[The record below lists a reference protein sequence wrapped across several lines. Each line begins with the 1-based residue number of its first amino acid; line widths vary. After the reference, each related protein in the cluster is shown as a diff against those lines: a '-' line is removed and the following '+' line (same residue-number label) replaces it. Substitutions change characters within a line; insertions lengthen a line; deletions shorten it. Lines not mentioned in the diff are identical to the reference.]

1 MRCKMLAVSIMLV
14 VAGISFIP
22 THGKADDDESESRIK
37 RGFEIAP
44 VKLNLTEKNRAL
56 VGLGSYLVNAVG
68 SCNDCHTTPNY
79 ATGGNPFQQQPKQ
92 VNVAGYLAGGRLF
105 NPPGVV
111 SRNLTP
117 DKTGLP
123 EGGVMFD
130 VFLRTMRTGFDRI
143 QFHPALSPLLQV
155 MPWPVFQ
162 DMTDHDLRA
171 IYEYLKAIPCIEDPP
186 NVPNARPVGTR
197 CK

>member
-1 MRCKMLAVSIMLV
+1 MRGKMAALTIMVV
-14 VAGISFIP
+14 VAGMLISP
-22 THGKADDDESESRIK
+22 TRGKADDESESRIK
-37 RGFEIAP
+37 QGFAIAP
-44 VKLNLTEKNRAL
+44 VKLNLIEKNRAL

-68 SCNDCHTTPNY
+68 SCNDCHTFPNY
-79 ATGGNPFQQQPKQ
+79 AVGGNPFQGQPKQ
-92 VNVAGYLAGGRLF
+92 VNVAGYMAGGRLF

-162 DMTDHDLRA
+162 DMTDRDLRA
-171 IYEYLKAIPCIEDPP
+171 VYEYLSAIPCVEDPP
-186 NVPNARPVGTR
+186 NVPNPRPIGTR

>member
-1 MRCKMLAVSIMLV
+1 MHGKMLALFIAV
-14 VAGISFIP
+14 VAAMLIGP
-22 THGKADDDESESRIK
+22 TLAKADDDSESRIK
-37 RGFEIAP
+37 RGFAIAP
-44 VKLNLTEKNRAL
+44 VKLNLVEKNRAL

-68 SCNDCHTTPNY
+68 GCNDCHTNPNY
-79 ATGGNPFQQQPKQ
+79 ATGGNPFLGQPKQ
-92 VNVAGYLAGGRLF
+92 VNVTGYLAGGRVF

-117 DKTGLP
+117 DKTALP
-123 EGGVMFD
+123 EGGVLFD
-130 VFLRTMRTGFDRI
+130 IFLRTMRTGFDRI
-143 QFHPALSPLLQV
+143 QAHPQLSPLLQV

-171 IYEYLKAIPCIEDPP
+171 VYAYLSAIPCVEDPP
-186 NVPNARPVGTR
+186 NVPNARPAGTR

>member
-1 MRCKMLAVSIMLV
+1 MRCKMLALAIMVV
-14 VAGISFIP
+14 VAGMLIKP
-22 THGKADDDESESRIK
+22 TLAKADDDDNESRIR
-37 RGFEIAP
+37 RGFAIAP
-44 VKLNLTEKNRAL
+44 VKLNLVEKNRAL

-68 SCNDCHTTPNY
+68 GCNDCHTSPSY
-79 ATGGNPFQQQPKQ
+79 AVGGNPFLGQPKK
-92 VNVAGYLAGGRLF
+92 VNVAGYMAGGRSF
-105 NPPGVV
+105 GPGIV

-130 VFLRTMRTGFDRI
+130 VFLRTMRTGFDRV
-143 QFHPALSPLLQV
+143 QAHPQISPLLQV

-171 IYEYLKAIPCIEDPP
+171 MYEYLSAIPCVEGEPGLP
-186 NVPNARPVGTR
+186 NPRPIGTR

>member
-1 MRCKMLAVSIMLV
+1 MRGKMAALTIMIV
-14 VAGISFIP
+14 VAGMLISP
-22 THGKADDDESESRIK
+22 TRGNADDESESRIK
-37 RGFEIAP
+37 QGFAIAP
-44 VKLNLTEKNRAL
+44 VKLNLIEKNRAL

-68 SCNDCHTTPNY
+68 SCNDCHTFPNY
-79 ATGGNPFQQQPKQ
+79 AVGGNPFQGQRKQ
-92 VNVAGYLAGGRLF
+92 VNVAGYMAGGRLF

-171 IYEYLKAIPCIEDPP
+171 VYEYLSAIPCVEDPP
-186 NVPNARPVGTR
+186 NVPNPRPIGTR

>member
-1 MRCKMLAVSIMLV
+1 MRGKMLALSIAV
-14 VAGISFIP
+14 VAGMLIGP
-22 THGKADDDESESRIK
+22 GLAKADDEDNESRIR
-37 RGFEIAP
+37 RGFAISP
-44 VKLNLTEKNRAL
+44 IKLNLVEKNRAL

-68 SCNDCHTTPNY
+68 SCNDCHTNPNY
-79 ATGGNPFQQQPKQ
+79 AAGGNPFLGQPKK
-92 VNVAGYLAGGRLF
+92 VNTAGYLAGGRLF

-123 EGGVMFD
+123 EGGVLFD
-130 VFLRTMRTGFDRI
+130 VFLRTMRTGFDRL
-143 QFHPALSPLLQV
+143 QAHPQLSPLLQV

-162 DMTDHDLRA
+162 DMTDLDLRA
-171 IYEYLKAIPCIEDPP
+171 VYEYLSAIPCVEDPP
-186 NVPNARPVGTR
+186 NVPDARPVGTR

>member
-1 MRCKMLAVSIMLV
+1 MRGKMAALTIMVV
-14 VAGISFIP
+14 VAGMLISA
-22 THGKADDDESESRIK
+22 TRGKADDESESRIK
-37 RGFEIAP
+37 QGFAIAP
-44 VKLNLTEKNRAL
+44 VKLNLIEKNRAL

-68 SCNDCHTTPNY
+68 SCNDCHTFPNY
-79 ATGGNPFQQQPKQ
+79 AVGGNPFQGQPKQ
-92 VNVAGYLAGGRLF
+92 VNVAGYMAGGRLF

-171 IYEYLKAIPCIEDPP
+171 VYEYLSAIPCVEDPP
-186 NVPNARPVGTR
+186 NVPNPRPIGTR

>member
-1 MRCKMLAVSIMLV
+1 MRGKMAALTIMVV
-14 VAGISFIP
+14 VAGMLISP
-22 THGKADDDESESRIK
+22 TRGKADDESESRIK
-37 RGFEIAP
+37 QGFAIAP
-44 VKLNLTEKNRAL
+44 VKLNLIEKNRAL

-68 SCNDCHTTPNY
+68 SCNDCHTFPNY
-79 ATGGNPFQQQPKQ
+79 AIGGNPFQGQPKQ
-92 VNVAGYLAGGRLF
+92 VNVAGYMAGGRLF

-143 QFHPALSPLLQV
+143 QFHPALSALLQV

-162 DMTDHDLRA
+162 EMTDHDLRA
-171 IYEYLKAIPCIEDPP
+171 VYEYLSAIPCVEDPP
-186 NVPNARPVGTR
+186 NVPNPRPIGTR

>member
-1 MRCKMLAVSIMLV
+1 MRSKMLTLTIMV
-14 VAGISFIP
+14 IAAGMSFNP
-22 THGKADDDESESRIK
+22 MLAKADDDDGESRIK

-44 VKLNLTEKNRAL
+44 VKLNLIEKNRAL
-56 VGLGSYLVNAVG
+56 VGLGSYLVNAVAG
-68 SCNDCHTTPNY
+68 CNDCHTFPNY
-79 ATGGNPFQQQPKQ
+79 AANHDPFQGQPKQ
-92 VNVAGYLAGGRLF
+92 VNVAGYLAGGRPF
-105 NPPGVV
+105 GPFI

-123 EGGVMFD
+123 EGGALFAQ
-130 VFLRTMRTGFDRI
+130 FLNTMRTGTDR
-143 QFHPALSPLLQV
+143 HALPAHRLLQV

-171 IYEYLKAIPCIEDPP
+171 IYEYLRAIPCIEGEPGLP
-186 NVPNARPVGTR
+186 HPRPIGTR

>member
-1 MRCKMLAVSIMLV
+1 MRGKMAALTIMVV
-14 VAGISFIP
+14 VAGMLISP
-22 THGKADDDESESRIK
+22 TRGKADDDSESRIK
-37 RGFEIAP
+37 QGFAIAP
-44 VKLNLTEKNRAL
+44 VKLNLIEKNRAL

-68 SCNDCHTTPNY
+68 SCNDCHTFPNY
-79 ATGGNPFQQQPKQ
+79 AVGGNPFQGQPKQ
-92 VNVAGYLAGGRLF
+92 VNVAGYMAGGRLF

-162 DMTDHDLRA
+162 DMTDPDLRA
-171 IYEYLKAIPCIEDPP
+171 VYEYLGAIPCVEDPP
-186 NVPNARPVGTR
+186 NVPNPRPIGTR

>member
-1 MRCKMLAVSIMLV
+1 MRGKMLALSITV
-14 VAGISFIP
+14 VAGMLI
-22 THGKADDDESESRIK
+22 GLAVAKADDEDNESRIR
-37 RGFEIAP
+37 RGFAIAP
-44 VKLNLTEKNRAL
+44 VKLNLVEKNRAL

-68 SCNDCHTTPNY
+68 SCNDCHTNPNY
-79 ATGGNPFQQQPKQ
+79 AAGGNPFLGQPKK
-92 VNVAGYLAGGRLF
+92 VNTAGYLAGGRLF

-123 EGGVMFD
+123 EGGVLFD

-143 QFHPALSPLLQV
+143 QAHPQLSPLLQV

-162 DMTDHDLRA
+162 DMTDLDLRA
-171 IYEYLKAIPCIEDPP
+171 VYEYLSAIPCVEDPP
-186 NVPNARPVGTR
+186 NVPDPRPVGTR